1 MYPEWDDSD
10 TINRAIE
17 LIGVPHPKTGDRL
30 ALIGFADIRDNED
43 ILQRIASTRR
53 GQPQP
58 WGRRILKSTFLG
70 RYPVPL
76 HVQTNQG
83 GTTVYFLLL
92 LAARLPEKANSLQ
105 RL

>member
-1 MYPEWDDSD
+1 MASPYLGFGVGVARMYPEWDDSD

-53 GQPQP
+53 
-58 WGRRILKSTFLG
+58 
-70 RYPVPL
+70 
-76 HVQTNQG
+76 
-83 GTTVYFLLL
+83 
-92 LAARLPEKANSLQ
+92 
-105 RL
+105 